1 MMLSDVR
8 DFIESL
14 KLADYVY
21 MSKMPGKKEKSFGI
35 YNSKHQN
42 TYHTA
47 LGGISCEG
55 YAEKY
60 ITILVH
66 WNKSPRDTEKAAMAL
81 FETLRAVR
89 NVKIN
94 EETINF
100 IQPLYDLQE
109 IGTDE
114 ASIYEYVIEAVVIYQ
129 KGK

>member
-8 DFIESL
+8 DFVESL

-21 MSKMPGKKEKSFGI
+21 MSRMPDKKEKSFGV

-42 TYHTA
+42 EYHTA
-47 LGGISCEG
+47 LGGVSCEG
-55 YAEKY
+55 YGEKY
-60 ITILVH
+60 VSILVH
-66 WNKSPRDTEKAAMAL
+66 WNKSPRNSEKSATAL
-81 FETLRAVR
+81 FEAIRAVR

-100 IQPLYDLQE
+100 IQPLYDLQD

-114 ASIYEYVIEAVVIYQ
+114 AGIYEYVIEVAVNYQ

>member
-21 MSKMPGKKEKSFGI
+21 MSKMPDKKEKLFGV
-35 YNSKHQN
+35 YNSKHQKE
-42 TYHTA
+42 YHTA
-47 LGGISCEG
+47 LGGVSCEG
-55 YAEKY
+55 YGEKY
-60 ITILVH
+60 ISILIH
-66 WNKSPRDTEKAAMAL
+66 WNKSSRDSEKSATAL
-81 FETLRAVR
+81 FEAR

-100 IQPLYDLQE
+100 IQPLYDLQD

-114 ASIYEYVIEAVVIYQ
+114 AGIYEYVIEVAVIYR